1 MIFRETLLK
10 KTGAKLFEYISDSK
24 EIKPAMLVIPGGGYS
39 VVCTER
45 EGEPI
50 ALAYLALGYNAFV
63 LHYSVGKDA
72 REGKPLAQ
80 ASEAVAYIRKNS
92 GSPAIDPAMVFAVG
106 FSAGGHL
113 CGSLATMW
121 HSENCIKAAGIN
133 AGENKPDGVVLC
145 YPVITGGEKAHRG
158 SFVNLCGSDSPT
170 KEQLDYYSLEKH
182 VDAESSPA
190 FIIHTAADT
199 LVPVENSLLMA
210 EAYAKAGVTFEL
222 HVYPYGPHGLA
233 LANEITS
240 ENKSELVNPQYARWV
255 KDSDI
260 FLKSLPHSSPITH

>member
-50 ALAYLALGYNAFV
+50 ALAYLALGYNSFV

-72 REGKPLAQ
+72 RDGKPLAQ

-92 GSPAIDPAMVFAVG
+92 GSIAIDPAMVFAVG

-133 AGENKPDGVVLC
+133 AGENRPDGKRTAPSALNTQVITIYVALQDGI
-145 YPVITGGEKAHRG
+145 YKYNPQMHTLEAFSKEDIRPIIGSKAPVILLYVANLARQSKYLAAVDCGFIGQNVYLYSAANNLNTVFLYGVNSSALNYKLGLKLGEEVLFA
-158 SFVNLCGSDSPT
+158 
-170 KEQLDYYSLEKH
+170 QLVSNAPSK
-182 VDAESSPA
+182 
-190 FIIHTAADT
+190 
-199 LVPVENSLLMA
+199 
-210 EAYAKAGVTFEL
+210 
-222 HVYPYGPHGLA
+222 
-233 LANEITS
+233 
-240 ENKSELVNPQYARWV
+240 
-255 KDSDI
+255 
-260 FLKSLPHSSPITH
+260 